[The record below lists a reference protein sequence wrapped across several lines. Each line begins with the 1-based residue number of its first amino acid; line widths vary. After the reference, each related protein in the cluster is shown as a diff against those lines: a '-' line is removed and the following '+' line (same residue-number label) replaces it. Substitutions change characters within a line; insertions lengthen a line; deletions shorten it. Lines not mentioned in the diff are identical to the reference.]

1 MRFWNSRT
9 QTAGNNI
16 PSDARVDFCHEPTY
30 ICTSILMKAYLTGD
44 EEIREKLECPLSHG
58 LEMSTSRSLNG
69 HGYEA
74 LQGKIEALNIFMK
87 GGLREFIDLY
97 GEMNSKF
104 TDMILKIKKEFESF
118 EEDENFKGEWGE
130 DYSKEILEVN
140 KYFNTRKVFV
150 YGTLMKG
157 ERNHHFLEDSKLLG
171 ASSVEGYDMYNV
183 GWFPAIIRGDSRILG
198 ELYEVS
204 QEDMPSIDALEGEG
218 SLYRRRCEITKGN
231 EIAYLYE
238 YLDDT
243 SGLERISSWKDY
255 VWYVSYGSNMLYER
269 FLTYIEGGAF
279 EDGGSYNF
287 PCSNTSEPVERRTI
301 EIPHDMYFGNNSGS
315 WNGCGVSFL
324 DTSRKGHAL
333 GVAYLITRE
342 QFEHVAAEE
351 NCGRFPDGYGNWYE
365 DINTLGEMDGFEMV
379 TITNN
384 ELRPYEKPCEE
395 YLNTLKR
402 GIRQNWSEMSEE
414 EIDSYL
420 ESCDRTNANSA
431 STSSSIDD
439 DEEDKDCE

>member
-1 MRFWNSRT
+1 MNDTKFTKLNKPDFDRLYEMKSAMRNFLDEEADFKNTKWMEKLDEILEFQDADGSFKLLSSNR
-9 QTAGNNI
+9 I

-231 EIAYLYE
+231 EICQV
-238 YLDDT
+238 
-243 SGLERISSWKDY
+243 IS
-255 VWYVSYGSNMLYER
+255 
-269 FLTYIEGGAF
+269 I
-279 EDGGSYNF
+279 
-287 PCSNTSEPVERRTI
+287 
-301 EIPHDMYFGNNSGS
+301 
-315 WNGCGVSFL
+315 
-324 DTSRKGHAL
+324 
-333 GVAYLITRE
+333 
-342 QFEHVAAEE
+342 
-351 NCGRFPDGYGNWYE
+351 
-365 DINTLGEMDGFEMV
+365 
-379 TITNN
+379 
-384 ELRPYEKPCEE
+384 LRNK
-395 YLNTLKR
+395 LSL
-402 GIRQNWSEMSEE
+402 
-414 EIDSYL
+414 
-420 ESCDRTNANSA
+420 
-431 STSSSIDD
+431 
-439 DEEDKDCE
+439 